1 MQKILIIEDEDPVR
15 ENIMELLEAE
25 GYRSLGAHD
34 GPAGVALARSERP
47 HLIICDILM
56 PHLDGYGVWG
66 ILSKDQ
72 ATSTIPFIF
81 LTAKTDRQ
89 DLRKGME
96 LGADDYITKPFTR
109 DELLRAIHARF
120 HKQDVLTRH
129 AQRKLSELRSNI
141 SLALPH
147 ELLTPLSSILG
158 YSELLSQ
165 DLPGITYGQIIE
177 MSNEIHS
184 AGERLLRTI
193 QNYLFFAELE
203 LASTDPRKVQ
213 VFRNGWLE
221 SVKPVIEEYIHAFG
235 QVPVLGRGVHFEIED
250 ASVGMAEIYIQK
262 ILEELLDNAMKY
274 SPVEK
279 PVGVEG
285 MVDWEKHVYCLKVWD
300 EGRGMTSDQIA
311 EVASFVQFDRR
322 VYEQQGSGLGLAIV
336 KRLADLHGGD
346 ILITSIPGKRT
357 VVEVIIPLHEN

>member
-25 GYRSLGAHD
+25 GFRPLGARD
-34 GPAGVALARSERP
+34 GSTGVALARNERP
-47 HLIICDILM
+47 QLIICDILM

-66 ILSKDQ
+66 LLSKDQ
-72 ATSTIPFIF
+72 STATIPFIF

-109 DELLRAIHARF
+109 DELLRAIQARF
-120 HKQDVLTRH
+120 QKQDLLTSH
-129 AQRKLSELRSNI
+129 AQRKLTELRGSI
-141 SLALPH
+141 TLSLPH

-165 DLPGITYGQIIE
+165 ELSGISYGQIIDLAT
-177 MSNEIHS
+177 EIHAS
-184 AGERLLRTI
+184 GERLLRTI

-203 LASTDPRKVQ
+203 LALTDQRKVQ
-213 VFRNGWLE
+213 IYRNGWLE
-221 SVKPVIEEYIHAFG
+221 SVKPVIDEYVSVFG
-235 QVPVLGRGVHFEIED
+235 FEQGQGRSIQFDIED
-250 ASVGMAEIYIQK
+250 AAVGMAELYIQK

-279 PVGVEG
+279 SVGVIG
-285 MVDWEKHVYCLKVWD
+285 KVDRGKGFYRLSVLD

-311 EVASFVQFDRR
+311 DVAGFVQFDRR

-336 KRLADLHGGD
+336 RRLASLHGGD
-346 ILITSIPGKRT
+346 VTIISTPGKRT
-357 VVEVIIPLHEN
+357 VVEVTIPLHEV